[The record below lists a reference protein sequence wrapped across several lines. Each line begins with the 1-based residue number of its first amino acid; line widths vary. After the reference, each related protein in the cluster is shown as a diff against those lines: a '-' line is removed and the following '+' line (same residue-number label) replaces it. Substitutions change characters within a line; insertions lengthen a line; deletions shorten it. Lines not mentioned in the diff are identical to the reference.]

1 MSTEKE
7 EKMSQGG
14 QVSKLQMQKISVSCN
29 KICIGDCIAVSVKQ
43 LQNKFYRACES
54 TVAWIPHLAKV

>member
-14 QVSKLQMQKISVSCN
+14 QVSKLQMQKMAIKFVL
-29 KICIGDCIAVSVKQ
+29 KIAVYVKQ
-43 LQNKFYRACES
+43 LQNKFY
-54 TVAWIPHLAKV
+54 